1 MSEYKSRER
10 GDLENVIDCVLFLFK
25 IILLRDIRIS
35 EISKYQISGYR
46 NNIYDINKNIRILCF
61 LF

>member
-35 EISKYQISGYR
+35 EISKYQNRGDINMY
-46 NNIYDINKNIRILCF
+46 NIYKKIRILDCV
-61 LF
+61 L

>member
-35 EISKYQISGYR
+35 EISKYQNRGYI
-46 NNIYDINKNIRILCF
+46 NMYNIYKKIIILDCV
-61 LF
+61 L

>member
-35 EISKYQISGYR
+35 EISKYQNRGYI
-46 NNIYDINKNIRILCF
+46 NMYNIYKKIRILDCV
-61 LF
+61 L

>member
-25 IILLRDIRIS
+25 IILLSDIRIS
-35 EISKYQISGYR
+35 EISNYQNRGYI
-46 NNIYDINKNIRILCF
+46 NMYNIYKKIRILDCV
-61 LF
+61 L